1 MAQQTEWFNATKRDD
16 TVAKTYDN
24 LIKYVDSTVDDT
36 QAKENIERIST
47 VAGEVLR
54 IIAVITIGL
63 LAVIAY
69 STIVKSQDGDSTDG

>member
-1 MAQQTEWFNATKRDD
+1 MAQQTDWFNATKRDD

-36 QAKENIERIST
+36 QAKENIERISE

-54 IIAVITIGL
+54 IIAVITVGL

-69 STIVKSQDGDSTDG
+69 STIVRSQDGDSTDE

>member
-1 MAQQTEWFNATKRDD
+1 MAQQTDWFNATKRDA

-54 IIAVITIGL
+54 ILAVITISL

-69 STIVKSQDGDSTDG
+69 STIVKSQDGDSTDE